1 MNVEEAKGKLMELIE
16 KQVAFGQAMAM
27 LHLDGSTVAPPNSYE
42 GRGKTLA
49 FLSGELYKSFINK
62 ETDELLDY
70 LLENKKDL
78 DKITF
83 RLAEEGREEY
93 DKTSKIPM
101 QEFMEFMKLRS
112 DANHVWEKA
121 KNDNDFAS
129 FEPYLTNIVDT
140 LKKFANYRDPDKK
153 PYNVFLDDFEKGY
166 TMEDYD
172 RFFNVLKEK
181 VVPLIHDS
189 IPKYKDVR
197 DDFLKRSYSISKQK
211 ELTEKLI
218 DILKIDRSNFAW
230 AESEHPF
237 TMGVN
242 KKDVRF
248 TTHMYKNNL
257 ISGIYSA
264 IHEGGHATY
273 ELNTADELMY
283 TTLDSGGSLGLHESQ
298 SRFYENVIGR
308 SKEFISFLYPILDSL
323 FPKQL
328 EDVTPDEFYA
338 AINKPKASLIRVEAD
353 ELTYSL
359 HVMVRY
365 EIERMLFAGDIK
377 VKDLPGVWNEKYREY
392 LGIVPPSD
400 TKGVLQDVHW
410 SEAMLGYFPTYAL
423 GSAISSQLTAHMEK
437 EFDYKAD
444 VLKGDLTRINAWMTE
459 KVHKHGQLL
468 KPKEI
473 INYACG
479 EDFNP
484 DYYCDYLIK
493 KYSR

>member
-1 MNVEEAKGKLMELIE
+1 
-16 KQVAFGQAMAM
+16 
-27 LHLDGSTVAPPNSYE
+27 
-42 GRGKTLA
+42 
-49 FLSGELYKSFINK
+49 
-62 ETDELLDY
+62 
-70 LLENKKDL
+70 
-78 DKITF
+78 
-83 RLAEEGREEY
+83 
-93 DKTSKIPM
+93 
-101 QEFMEFMKLRS
+101 
-112 DANHVWEKA
+112 
-121 KNDNDFAS
+121 
-129 FEPYLTNIVDT
+129 
-140 LKKFANYRDPDKK
+140 
-153 PYNVFLDDFEKGY
+153 
-166 TMEDYD
+166 
-172 RFFNVLKEK
+172 
-181 VVPLIHDS
+181 
-189 IPKYKDVR
+189 
-197 DDFLKRSYSISKQK
+197 
-211 ELTEKLI
+211 
-218 DILKIDRSNFAW
+218 
-230 AESEHPF
+230 
-237 TMGVN
+237 
-242 KKDVRF
+242 
-248 TTHMYKNNL
+248 
-257 ISGIYSA
+257 
-264 IHEGGHATY
+264 
-273 ELNTADELMY
+273 MY